1 MLKARPTDR
10 PPVNKNASDTVKAK
24 KKNYIFNFAGNLIK
38 KNILKMFIA
47 LFVMVFVIVILTP
60 FFVNLR
66 VWKPEIVA
74 MLEDLT
80 NKQASIDGDI
90 SLNIFPVPEVTI
102 EDIKLIDID
111 VDQNS
116 SQDFLSLE
124 KIRAKVTIWPLF
136 KGKIVIEKVELDG
149 FELILQDRKD
159 GTPNWISNR
168 ETNTPTEGE
177 SNNENLMDS
186 NLKSKNVK
194 NSSNISFA
202 DIEIKEYEFSKGL
215 VVLKNN
221 AISFKLGIEEL
232 SIIPKDSVNNIV
244 VGILNLYDQDVSLKS
259 NFINSN
265 EDKSFWNG
273 LISLKHDDLVLNLN
287 LKKINFKSYP
297 SLEGDFNLNS
307 DNLKKFFDGIKVD
320 TIKGLKLELPAKSTG
335 KLNLFFNKD
344 NLIYKIEDLSVSLGS
359 TIFNG
364 SINGVSG
371 LKPIVDID
379 FSSNSIDLDE
389 GRSDL
394 SEYLISL
401 SQVKKEKSKGNKAS
415 DKNSYWEKL
424 SGSLFVSIGTT
435 KLFDYPIRD
444 IAFNLKKDSEDFKV
458 NNFSAVFPGNT
469 KINLNGHFGSEF
481 DVFEGNMKFDTQDF
495 RSYAQWSSLKNIN
508 FFPEDR
514 FRAVDFYSD
523 LVIRPGAA
531 TFAGIKGKFDTSSFL
546 GEIRFRWGD
555 NRTLST
561 SLHLDKINL
570 DFYKPG
576 EEVNN
581 LDSSIS
587 NTDTSNKKKELNF
600 RKFLNNDT
608 KMNLNISIDEAIL
621 YGKKILGFKYSGSI
635 NKDIINIEDLSI
647 NYFDGLK
654 ILGSGGVNI
663 SRSVPEFDMKL
674 QINSESSNVANFYN
688 LSDKV
693 NTIFS
698 NNFYC
703 DITFKGNQASL
714 DTVIDAGI
722 SDLKLDY
729 TGNINL
735 NNFFKPVFKGDISFG
750 HNSIGKFLTEDFGI
764 KDSSFKGIGTF
775 KSRIY
780 SNQDSLELKDI
791 VFTSE
796 NIEYRGNTKIT
807 HDDNQINFQSNLKGN
822 FITMSNILS
831 FIDYFSLSKFLT
843 EKNYD
848 DSDFNING
856 TLKLDLDEFEFYGLN
871 LNSVKIYSRFERNN
885 ILVNRFNGEIYDGS
899 VSFNSSIIKEPVSK
913 LLAQGVHIPTLES
926 TFWSVEEAKNSK
938 EYNELQQ
945 VGMDMTL
952 IDSEIAEQFKTHEE
966 LQRDN
971 SDFINFQSNLSL
983 SGVNLSSLNKDIFG
997 WEFLNGRVFSDL
1009 EIKSKTKDINKLI
1022 KSFYGKGKIEARDIR
1037 IINFNPNVISNISQ
1051 NDNSKTID
1059 QIIRNSYSNG
1069 TSSIKNFSNNIIII
1083 DSKIVF
1089 DKLSLNFEDI
1099 TGDLSGNIDFINK
1112 NSEMVLNFNMKDKVG
1127 VDVGL
1132 VYDGNWDKMKRSIII
1147 NRVFEEDITKDQVI
1161 VKGDE
1166 VLLEKDLGNLI
1177 DNITQE
1183 TKDTETNKFKVGLYR
1198 LNKEAINE
1206 NNQIVEPEIEQ
1217 DDFDTTIKLPK
1228 LLAIKTILK
1237 PSYSE
1242 YNNITPIEN
1251 ETIKPKKPSQEELL
1265 DDVLESILE

>member
-10 PPVNKNASDTVKAK
+10 PPVKKNASDTVKAK
-24 KKNYIFNFAGNLIK
+24 KKNSIFNFAGNLIK
-38 KNILKMFIA
+38 NNILKMFIA
-47 LFVMVFVIVILTP
+47 LFVMIFVTIILYP
-60 FFVNLR
+60 LFKNLNEY
-66 VWKPEIVA
+66 KPEIVA

-80 NKQASIDGDI
+80 NKQVSIGGDI
-90 SLNIFPVPEVTI
+90 NLSIFPVPEMTI

-111 VDQNS
+111 ENS
-116 SQDFLSLE
+116 NQDFLSLE
-124 KIRAKVTIWPLF
+124 KIRAKLTIWPFLMKMLPIF

-149 FELILQDRKD
+149 FKLILQDRKD

-177 SNNENLMDS
+177 STNDNLLNS
-186 NLKSKNVK
+186 NLENKKVK

-202 DIEIKEYEFSKGL
+202 DIKIKEYEFSKG
-215 VVLKNN
+215 VVILKNN
-221 AISFKLGIEEL
+221 AIPFELGIEKI
-232 SIIPKDSVNNIV
+232 SILPTESVNNLV
-244 VGILNLYDQDVSLKS
+244 VGILNIYGQDVRLNS
-259 NFINSN
+259 NFINSY
-265 EDKSFWNG
+265 EDKSYWDG
-273 LISLKHDDLVLNLN
+273 LITLKHDDLTLNLN
-287 LKKINFKSYP
+287 LKKINFKTSPY
-297 SLEGDFNLNS
+297 LEGDFNLNS

-320 TIKGLKLELPAKSTG
+320 TIEGLKLDLPSKSKG
-335 KLNLFFNKD
+335 KLNLFFKNN

-359 TIFNG
+359 TILNG

-371 LKPIVDID
+371 LKPTVNVA

-401 SQVKKEKSKGNKAS
+401 TQVKKNKSNENIVS

-424 SGSLFVSIGTT
+424 SGSLFISIGTT
-435 KLFDYPIRD
+435 KLFDNPIRD
-444 IAFNLKKDSEDFKV
+444 ITFNLTKDSEDFKV

-469 KINLNGHFGSEF
+469 KINLSGNFGSEF
-481 DVFEGNMKFDTQDF
+481 DVFEGNIKFDTQDF
-495 RSYAQWSSLKNIN
+495 RSYAQWLSLENIN
-508 FFPEDR
+508 FFAEDR

-531 TFAGIKGKFDTSSFL
+531 TFAGIKGKFDTSSFS
-546 GEIRFRWGD
+546 GEIRFRLGD
-555 NRTLST
+555 NKTIAASI
-561 SLHLDKINL
+561 HFDKINL
-570 DFYKPG
+570 DFYKLG
-576 EEVNN
+576 EEVSN
-581 LDSSIS
+581 LDSSVS
-587 NTDTSNKKKELNF
+587 NIDNSNKKKQLNL
-600 RKFLNNDT
+600 REVLNNDT
-608 KMNLNISIDEAIL
+608 KMNLNIVIDEAIL
-621 YGKKILGFKYSGSI
+621 SGRKILGFKYAGSTY
-635 NKDIINIEDLSI
+635 KDIINIENLSI
-647 NYFDGLK
+647 NYLNGLK

-693 NTIFS
+693 KTIFS
-698 NNFYC
+698 NNFKC
-703 DITFKGNQASL
+703 NVKFKGKQSSL
-714 DTVIDAGI
+714 DTVIDAKI

-735 NNFFKPVFKGDISFG
+735 NNFYKPVFEGDISFD
-750 HNSIGKFLTEDFGI
+750 HNSIGEFLAKNFSI
-764 KDSSFKGIGTF
+764 KDSSFKGLGTF

-796 NIEYRGNTKIT
+796 NMEYRGNTKIT

-822 FITMSNILS
+822 FITMSTILS

-843 EKNYD
+843 EKSYNP
-848 DSDFNING
+848 SDFNING

-871 LNSVKIYSRFERNN
+871 LSSVKVYSKFERNN

-926 TFWSVEEAKNSK
+926 TFQSTEEAKNSK

-952 IDSEIAEQFKTHEE
+952 IDSEIAEQFKIHEE

-1022 KSFYGKGKIEARDIR
+1022 KSFYGRGKIEARDIR

-1069 TSSIKNFSNNIIII
+1069 TSSIKNFSNNIIIK

-1147 NRVFEEDITKDQVI
+1147 SRVFEEDITKDQVI

-1183 TKDTETNKFKVGLYR
+1183 TKDIEINK

-1206 NNQIVEPEIEQ
+1206 KDQTVEPEREQ

-1242 YNNITPIEN
+1242 YNSITPIEN
-1251 ETIKPKKPSQEELL
+1251 ATIKPKKPSQEELL